1 MARALRFAV
10 LGAGRIGTLHATLL
24 ARRVEGAELATVADV
39 DPARARRLAARL
51 GVMHLP
57 VDEAIEASADAVA
70 VCASTPVQADLV
82 VAAASAGRHVF
93 CEKPLAQDLT
103 EIDRAIAA
111 VERAGILLH
120 VGFNRRFD
128 PSHAAVQE
136 AVATGAVGKLHLL
149 RITSRD
155 PAPPPPDYAVPG
167 GILLDT
173 TLHDFDM
180 ARFMTRSE
188 VVDVFVRGA
197 ARIEGARQG
206 EWDVDT
212 VVAILRHA
220 DGTITTIDNSWQA
233 TYGYDQRV
241 EAFGSNG
248 MAASGHQREHQTSI
262 WGARGARSS
271 RLRRFF
277 AERYAEAYERQW
289 SAVITAIRKG
299 GPALVDGR
307 DARAALTIALAA
319 QRSLQHGQPV
329 VVSEPDRGTP
339 AGGGRDP
346 APRHLPVGKQTPG
359 LKLEPPSP

>member
-1 MARALRFAV
+1 VARALRFAV

-57 VDEAIEASADAVA
+57 VDEAIESSVDAVA
-70 VCASTPVQADLV
+70 VCASTPVQANLV
-82 VAAASAGRHVF
+82 VAAATAGRHVF
-93 CEKPLAQDLT
+93 CEKPLAQDVS

-111 VERAGILLH
+111 AERAGVLLH

-128 PSHAAVQE
+128 PSHAGVRKAV
-136 AVATGAVGKLHLL
+136 VTGAVGKLHLL

-155 PAPPPPDYAVPG
+155 PAPPPPGYAVPG

-180 ARFMTRSE
+180 ARFISGSE

-197 ARIEGARQG
+197 ARIEGPRRG

-212 VVAILRHA
+212 VVAVLRHA

-241 EAFGSNG
+241 EAFGSKG
-248 MAASGHQREHQTSI
+248 MATSDHQHEHQTSI

-277 AERYAEAYERQW
+277 AERYAEAYARQW
-289 SAVITAIRKG
+289 SAVITAIQKG
-299 GPALVDGR
+299 GAALVDGR
-307 DARAALTIALAA
+307 SARAALSIALAA
-319 QRSLQHGQPV
+319 RRSLEHGQPV
-329 VVSEPDRGTP
+329 LVSALDQGTP
-339 AGGGRDP
+339 AGGDRDP
-346 APRHLPVGKQTPG
+346 AARHPPVGKPTPG
-359 LKLEPPSP
+359 LEWEPPSP